1 MAGVIAK
8 CQTYTQTF
16 IDKCTGKTVTATTQY
31 INGNAVV
38 SFYNQIKTFTPQQVQ
53 SGLLQAW
60 LQATYTS
67 YSTSTCPLSTTTT
80 SIVTQAASSAAS
92 SAAASAASS
101 AASSTASST
110 ASSSV
115 SSSTPSP
122 APSSGGDQSST
133 NTSSSNNSS
142 SNNSSSQSDNKSS
155 SDNKTSSDSK
165 SDDSKQSDSK
175 TESKSDD
182 NKQSESKSE
191 SKSEEK
197 KSDTKSDEK
206 KKEEEKKKKEE
217 EKKKKQEQRKLN
229 PMVLT
234 ANLGGGEQTPN
245 RKVVPTINMG
255 ISKSSM
261 TGMSSYGIN
270 ATLFLDLSK
279 VSIGAS
285 YTKSEV
291 NWMGQLNAVHN
302 FGFTY
307 FTDFKTQ
314 MVFPAYTYIQPLG
327 RLMTGYNISA
337 NTTMT
342 QDKSF
347 SIAPSIISFAMYPF
361 TVRRQTL
368 TPDLFII
375 TSPYNYSFQTQT
387 ATRSSTLTFM
397 TGVSSDLKITRR
409 FKLNTSAHITI
420 GTDGGKYMRSFA
432 IGSHVNL

>member
-1 MAGVIAK
+1 LASVIAK

-16 IDKCTGKTVTATTQY
+16 VDKCTGKTVTATTQY

-53 SGLLQAW
+53 IGLLQAW

-80 SIVTQAASSAAS
+80 SIVAQAASSAAS
-92 SAAASAASS
+92 SAAASTASS

-122 APSSGGDQSST
+122 ESSSGGDQSST
-133 NTSSSNNSS
+133 NTSS

-182 NKQSESKSE
+182 NKQSESKTE

-197 KSDTKSDEK
+197 KSDAKSDEK

-234 ANLGGGEQTPN
+234 ANLGGGEQAPN
-245 RKVVPTINMG
+245 RKVVPTMNMG

-375 TSPYNYSFQTQT
+375 TSPYNYSFQEQT
-387 ATRSSTLTFM
+387 GTRSKDLTFM
-397 TGVSSDLKITRR
+397 MGVSSDLKITRR
-409 FKLNTSAHITI
+409 FKLNTSVHITI